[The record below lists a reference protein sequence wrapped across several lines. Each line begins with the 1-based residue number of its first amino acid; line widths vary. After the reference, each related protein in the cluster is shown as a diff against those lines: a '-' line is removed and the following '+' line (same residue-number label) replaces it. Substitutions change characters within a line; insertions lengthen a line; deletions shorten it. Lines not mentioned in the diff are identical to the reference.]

1 MTTDKKGPLAGC
13 RIVEFDAI
21 GPVPLAGMIL
31 ADMGADIVR
40 IGRPG
45 SGAMA
50 NMPGNVVLNRGRQT
64 AELNLK
70 EKAQRDQAMDLIAKA
85 DAVLEG
91 QRPGVMER
99 LGLGPEDCHARNPKL
114 VYGRMT
120 GWGQDGPLAQSAGHD
135 IGYIAI
141 TGALGSIGRKG
152 APPPPPLNL
161 VGDYGGGTMFLVSGV
176 LAAILSARETGKGQV
191 VDAAMTDG
199 AAILMSMFYAFHAGG
214 LWKAEREANLL
225 DGGAPWYRCYE
236 AADGGYM
243 AVGAI
248 EPQFYA
254 ELLAKL
260 ELDPDEFPQGEKAGW
275 PKMIETFAAKFASR
289 TREEWAT
296 HFEGSDA
303 CVAPVLS
310 IAEAPSH
317 PHNVA
322 RGTFAERNDIMQPM
336 PAPRFSETPAQIG
349 DATGTVPVEDVLV
362 RWA

>member
-1 MTTDKKGPLAGC
+1 MSTAKKGPLAGC

-31 ADMGADIVR
+31 ADMGADIIR

-50 NMPGNVVLNRGRQT
+50 EMPGNIVLQRGRQT
-64 AELNLK
+64 VELNLK
-70 EKAQRDQAMDLIAKA
+70 DEAQRDQTMDLIARA

-99 LGLGPEDCHARNPKL
+99 LGLGPEDCLAHNPRI

-141 TGALGSIGRKG
+141 TGALGSIGRKD

-161 VGDYGGGTMFLVSGV
+161 VGDYGGGTMFLIAGV
-176 LAAILSARETGKGQV
+176 LAAILSARETGQGQV

-214 LWKAEREANLL
+214 MWKAEREANLL
-225 DGGAPWYRCYE
+225 DGGTPWYRCYE
-236 AADGGYM
+236 TADGGYV

-260 ELDPDEFPQGEKAGW
+260 ELAPEDFPQGDRQGW
-275 PKMIETFAAKFASR
+275 PKMAEAFAAKFASR
-289 TREEWAT
+289 TRDEWAA

-310 IAEAPSH
+310 IAEAPAH
-317 PHNVA
+317 PHNTA
-322 RGTFAERNDIMQPM
+322 RQTFAEHRGIMQPM
-336 PAPRFSETPAQIG
+336 PAPRFSETPAAIG
-349 DATGTVPVEDVLV
+349 EANGTISVEDALG
-362 RWA
+362 RWT